1 MAKAEQELS
10 TAVTN
15 SGHPDPRDYYR
26 LGEAYAMDGKL
37 DDAIQAF
44 TKAGELG
51 QGTLIKT
58 YADQRI
64 AELKKQKAQGGAAPK
79 S

>member
-1 MAKAEQELS
+1 VTS
-10 TAVTN
+10 TA
-15 SGHPDPRDYYR
+15 HPDPRDYYR
-26 LGEAYAMDGKL
+26 MGEAYAMDGKW

-44 TKAGELG
+44 TKAGDLG

-58 YADQRI
+58 YADQQI
-64 AELKKQKAQGGAAPK
+64 GEMKKKKAAQGSGGK